1 MSHLMQTTS
10 KGALQLKEI
19 SIIPITTG
27 AVAQPQGK
35 PSSSSQLMADE
46 NSADSL
52 RKKRCTDR
60 YDSSE
65 SSDRY
70 VPTPFNLLAS
80 YRFY

>member
-1 MSHLMQTTS
+1 MSHLIQKTALKQQQTQT

-19 SIIPITTG
+19 SIIPIAT
-27 AVAQPQGK
+27 AVSVNQPTAEK
-35 PSSSSQLMADE
+35 PSSSLSQSMADE
-46 NSADSL
+46 DSADSL

-70 VPTPFNLLAS
+70 VE
-80 YRFY
+80 